1 MREIKNAEFGGERP
15 LCYAHDLVVEDCAF
29 DTACDRVFGYSSL
42 RADIRGFVTNIK
54 NPMSGRIGADSIGSV
69 TIDEDIKAS
78 AGCVIDGKG
87 GRHEI

>member
-15 LCYAHDLVVEDCAF
+15 LCYAHDLVAEDCAF

-54 NPMSGRIGADSIGSV
+54 NPTSGRIVADSIGSV
-69 TIDEDIKAS
+69 TLDENIKAP
-78 AGCVIDGKG
+78 ANCVIEERG
-87 GRHEI
+87 GQHAV

>member
-15 LCYAHDLVVEDCAF
+15 LCYAHDLVSEGCAF

-54 NPMSGRIGADSIGSV
+54 NPMSGHIIADSIGSV
-69 TIDEDIKAS
+69 TIDANIKAP
-78 AGCVIDGKG
+78 ADCIIEQRGK
-87 GRHEI
+87 